1 MQVSAATKKLAR
13 FIVGS
18 DCSDCYREVEART
31 NSSSGYIIALTNTPH
46 NEFQSLTYQ
55 GAGLSDAAGGG
66 VGAATVG
73 GAGGVFGGVV
83 GSVTGGG
90 GGGKP
95 RTLGPG
101 GGAGGIPAASAA
113 ALSYAVAPLS
123 R

>member
-1 MQVSAATKKLAR
+1 MQVSAATKKPAR
-13 FIVGS
+13 FIVRSG
-18 DCSDCYREVEART
+18 CYSEVEART
-31 NSSSGYIIALTNTPH
+31 NSSSGCIIALTNIPH

-55 GAGLSDAAGGG
+55 GAGLSDADGGG

-73 GAGGVFGGVV
+73 GGGGVFGGVV
-83 GSVTGGG
+83 GSAAGGGGG